1 MDGADTVTAR
11 HAAPST
17 QRALVPE
24 LGPSLGRLTA
34 LPGAP
39 VGAPPAP
46 RPELSDLR
54 LALVGRLFE
63 LAAAARGAV
72 DGDGAA
78 EILAP
83 ARLRLEWER
92 AAAQVAT
99 RTLERIESALT
110 VAARSAALPARRIR
124 RAAPTTAEIALIKAR
139 LHGAGV
145 PFVDGLTALDT
156 AEAGSDD
163 WRTALLASARRLEGC
178 WLALEQRAL
187 AEEEA
192 WQGEAASLS
201 SWRPS
206 PWPRRIVATSLMVIF
221 VYAGL
226 VLGGFLPVPPGAGAI
241 TRWWWS
247 HGP

>member
-1 MDGADTVTAR
+1 M
-11 HAAPST
+11 
-17 QRALVPE
+17 
-24 LGPSLGRLTA
+24 
-34 LPGAP
+34 
-39 VGAPPAP
+39 
-46 RPELSDLR
+46 
-54 LALVGRLFE
+54 
-63 LAAAARGAV
+63 

-110 VAARSAALPARRIR
+110 LAAKSAALSARRVR
-124 RAAPTTAEIALIKAR
+124 RATPTTAEIALIKAR

-145 PFVDGLTALDT
+145 PFVDGLTALDI
-156 AEAGSDD
+156 AEAGSEE
-163 WRTALLASARRLEGC
+163 WRTALLAAARRLEGS

-187 AEEEA
+187 AEEGA
-192 WQGEAASLS
+192 WQEEAARLS
-201 SWRPS
+201 AWRPS
-206 PWPRRIVATSLMVIF
+206 PWPRRIIAASLIIIF

-241 TRWWWS
+241 TQWWWS

>member
-1 MDGADTVTAR
+1 MTTQ
-11 HAAPST
+11 HPAPST
-17 QRALVPE
+17 QHWLVPE

-46 RPELSDLR
+46 RPELADLR
-54 LALVGRLFE
+54 LALVGRIFE

-99 RTLERIESALT
+99 RTLGRIESALAL
-110 VAARSAALPARRIR
+110 AARSAALPARRVR
-124 RAAPTTAEIALIKAR
+124 RSAPTPAEIALIKAR
-139 LHGAGV
+139 LHGSGV

-156 AEAGSDD
+156 AEAGSDE
-163 WRTALLASARRLEGC
+163 WREALLASARRLEGS

-187 AEEEA
+187 GEEA
-192 WQGEAASLS
+192 AWQEEGTRLGA
-201 SWRPS
+201 WRPS
-206 PWPRRIVATSLMVIF
+206 PWPRRILALLFIVFF

-226 VLGGFLPVPPGAGAI
+226 VLGGFLPVPPGAAPI
-241 TRWWWS
+241 TQWWWS
-247 HGP
+247 HGQ

>member
-1 MDGADTVTAR
+1 MTTLR
-11 HAAPST
+11 ST
-17 QRALVPE
+17 RNTQHGLVPE

-34 LPGAP
+34 MPGAP

-46 RPELSDLR
+46 RAELADLR

-99 RTLERIESALT
+99 RTLERIESTLT
-110 VAARSAALPARRIR
+110 LAARGASLPARHIR

-156 AEAGSDD
+156 AEAGSDE
-163 WRTALLASARRLEGC
+163 WRTALLASARRLEEC

-192 WQGEAASLS
+192 WQGEAARLS
-201 SWRPS
+201 AWRPS
-206 PWPRRIVATSLMVIF
+206 PWPRRIVAASILIIC

-226 VLGGFLPVPPGAGAI
+226 VLGGFLPVPPGAAAI

>member
-1 MDGADTVTAR
+1 MSTS
-11 HAAPST
+11 HFAPRTSHPV
-17 QRALVPE
+17 LVPE

-46 RPELSDLR
+46 RPELADLR
-54 LALVGRLFE
+54 LALVGRIFE

-99 RTLERIESALT
+99 RTLERIESALAL
-110 VAARSAALPARRIR
+110 AARSAALPPRRVR
-124 RAAPTTAEIALIKAR
+124 RSAPTVAEIALIKAR
-139 LHGAGV
+139 LHGTGV

-156 AEAGSDD
+156 AEAGSDE
-163 WRTALLASARRLEGC
+163 WREALLASARRLEGS

-187 AEEEA
+187 VEEA
-192 WQGEAASLS
+192 AWQEEGARLVA
-201 SWRPS
+201 WRPS
-206 PWPRRIVATSLMVIF
+206 PWPRRILAIFLLVAC

-226 VLGGFLPVPPGAGAI
+226 VLGGFLPVPPGAAPI
-241 TRWWWS
+241 TQWWWS
-247 HGP
+247 HGQ